1 MMRFLEFIVALII
14 VALAAV
20 VFGVLSPSSG
30 HVERSV
36 TVGKDLR
43 QVYDVLDNMRRLPD
57 YATLRADDRNIKFE
71 LSGKP
76 FGPGGEIRW
85 TSNSERVGNGSLTIV
100 SADPKFNEVDDST
113 TNATIVWKLDND
125 WRGHDK
131 EFTLG
136 LARDG
141 SRGQLTELTMAYDVK
156 YGWNLMDRFS
166 NLYIHGKP
174 DSFIQGALNNLQNV
188 VAAIPNVDYSGLTPA
203 IVQTKPQP
211 VLMISTSAPRSGGLE
226 AQHDAIT
233 AAIGVIQAE
242 AKTLKVNIV
251 GPRIVTTTNYGD
263 QTYSFDVALPIDT
276 NTLTLTKDG
285 EPQELTPPTPP
296 SLNAPA
302 EPASAASGPE
312 SAGSS
317 AVAEAAPV
325 VGSRDQRGRL
335 VLGNGVLG
343 ELALGDNTLTAPW
356 TGTFAGVATI
366 RDQLRAYAQTH
377 GYAFDVVVHPPY
389 DIQTGVDVVGPQGD
403 LISKERYQ
411 IYLPLESAP
420 AQTPEQEAGL
430 VPEPAPA
437 STAAPAEAAPVAG
450 NANGKKANG
459 KKGGAKK

>member
-43 QVYDVLDNMRRLPD
+43 QVYDVLDNLRRLPD

-226 AQHDAIT
+226 AQHDAIA

-302 EPASAASGPE
+302 EPASAASSPE